1 MKTAL
6 SDVKMT
12 KWNFSAKLFPFD
24 NTETSALKKYFK
36 TLERRDRNNEA

>member
-12 KWNFSAKLFPFD
+12 KWSFSANLFPFE
-24 NTETSALKKYFK
+24 NTETLSLKKYFE